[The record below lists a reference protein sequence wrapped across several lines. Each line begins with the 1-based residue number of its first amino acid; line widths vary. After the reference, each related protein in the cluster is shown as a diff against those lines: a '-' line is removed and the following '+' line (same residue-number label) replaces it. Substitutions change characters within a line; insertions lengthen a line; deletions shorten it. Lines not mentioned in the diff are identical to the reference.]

1 MRLFFT
7 LVLGFLSVLQI
18 CGEPYLS
25 PKDPFIRH
33 EIRLLGDKGEL
44 TGLQNTWPLDL
55 GGLYGMRSEQP
66 ANLPH
71 QLLDDRISP
80 ILPLILRI
88 TFNILALDI
97 KIKRQTTMAVNIDT
111 VKPTALIVVIDSA
124 IRRSLLAVLLLRIP
138 SVLWIVFLNSPS
150 KPASDLSPIS
160 IFT

>member
-25 PKDPFIRH
+25 PNDPFIRH

-71 QLLDDRISP
+71 HLLDDRISDESESGWS
-80 ILPLILRI
+80 PLH
-88 TFNILALDI
+88 
-97 KIKRQTTMAVNIDT
+97 TT
-111 VKPTALIVVIDSA
+111 LG
-124 IRRSLLAVLLLRIP
+124 L
-138 SVLWIVFLNSPS
+138 
-150 KPASDLSPIS
+150 
-160 IFT
+160 